1 MNQRLTVI
9 LSVILGLLLMGIWLY
24 IVDFDAM
31 LVILKQ
37 VKILFIFP
45 LGACFIL
52 IYFLRSLRWK
62 IILSPVEKI
71 TITES
76 FHLCMTN
83 YFVNFLIPVHAGE
96 VAKSYLLKKMKG
108 TPISKSLWTVYLD
121 KVSDLLP
128 VFLLVVATPFLTKQ
142 INNAIYLASTILL
155 LVLLFLI
162 FSLMFFIHK
171 KDKALSC
178 SERIFFFL
186 PGKFKIQLRNSMSL
200 FLDGLSSIPRL
211 SSRLLEITGLTLLAL
226 IVHSFFMWLFFYAF
240 GISLPVLTVFVGY
253 LLLNASFI
261 LPAPPGFAGS
271 LELIF
276 IFIFSYLYGYDKNIV
291 SAVAASSHVVTAIL
305 FGLIGFWSIAHI
317 GTKLST
323 VLKIESENSMSL

>member
-121 KVSDLLP
+121 KIFDLLP

-142 INNAIYLASTILL
+142 ISKAIYLASAILL
-155 LVLLFLI
+155 LVLLFFI
-162 FSLMFFIHK
+162 SSLVFFIHK
-171 KDKALSC
+171 KDAALSC

-186 PGKFKIQLRNSMSL
+186 PGRFKGKLRNSISL
-200 FLDGLSSIPRL
+200 FLDGLSSVPRL
-211 SSRLLEITGLTLLAL
+211 SNRLFEIIGLTFLAL
-226 IVHSFFMWLFFYAF
+226 VVHSFFMWLFFYAF

-323 VLKIESENSMSL
+323 VLKIESENRMSL